1 MQTGIYLTYFLNRKN
16 IQKTG
21 NGQLGLCKLCYT
33 YESKNYISEIPL
45 NLKMP
50 LANTLLCIPQSS

>member
-45 NLKMP
+45 
-50 LANTLLCIPQSS
+50 I